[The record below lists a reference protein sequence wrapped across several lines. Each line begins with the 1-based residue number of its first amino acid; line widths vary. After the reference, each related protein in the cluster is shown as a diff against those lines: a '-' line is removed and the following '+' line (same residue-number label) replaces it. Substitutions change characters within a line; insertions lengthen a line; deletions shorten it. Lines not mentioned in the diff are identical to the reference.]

1 MEGKRMS
8 KGKTIVSWIIQI
20 LLAGLFVMSS
30 LPKLTGDA
38 ETIANFERWGM
49 PGKMYLVIGAFE
61 LLGAIGLVIPR
72 LAGLAAAGLI
82 LIMAGALVTHLTHN
96 EMSMAPVPLVVMIL
110 LGVVVY
116 LRNPLKIFGKT
127 A

>member
-1 MEGKRMS
+1 MS
-8 KGKTIVSWIIQI
+8 KGKTIVAWILQI

-110 LGVVVY
+110 LGAVVY